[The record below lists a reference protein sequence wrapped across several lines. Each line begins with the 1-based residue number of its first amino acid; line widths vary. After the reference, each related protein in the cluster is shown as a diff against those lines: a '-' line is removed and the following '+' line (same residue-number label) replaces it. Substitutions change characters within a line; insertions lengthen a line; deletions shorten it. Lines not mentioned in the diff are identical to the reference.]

1 MVGGPM
7 AEAAPTRSAAG
18 RGRAGLRLGVL
29 AYRWA
34 AFTWM
39 LVLAITSHHFRYPAV
54 AWTAIVIAGAWTAW
68 LSITWNRQSMAIR
81 WIDLALSIVLI
92 LLSGYVVRTGEV
104 VGDHPFFAASYPVSA
119 VMAFGEATGPSG
131 GLLAGLAL
139 SFSLA
144 LSRPLNGV
152 AFGDLTASQIQA
164 MVNGFV
170 YYLSAGGAVGL
181 VSIILK
187 RSAAETQEAT
197 AQAIKERE
205 RAARLSERE
214 ALARQ
219 IHDSVLQAL
228 AMVGKRARELETREA
243 VPGRELGELATMAG
257 DQERALRTLVQREP
271 VEPPSGKSSL
281 RDALEAAGRGAAGAA
296 PSVTCVGPIWLTA
309 GDVEELSAAVRQAL
323 ENVALHA
330 QATKASVFADEDDGE
345 VVVWVRDDGC
355 GFVYDEERLRREG
368 KMGILKS
375 MKGRIEDLGGAM
387 RITTA
392 PGAGTEVEFRLPVK
406 SEAIP

>member
-1 MVGGPM
+1 M
-7 AEAAPTRSAAG
+7 AEAVRTHSAAE

-34 AFTWM
+34 AFAWM
-39 LVLAITSHHFRYPAV
+39 LVLALTSHHFRYPTV
-54 AWTAIVIAGAWTAW
+54 AWTAIAVAGAWTLW
-68 LSITWNRQSMAIR
+68 LSVTWNRQSTAVR
-81 WIDLALSIVLI
+81 WIDLALSIALI

-104 VGDHPFFAASYPVSA
+104 VGDHPFFAASYPVSG
-119 VMAFGEATGPSG
+119 VMAFGEATGPVG

-139 SFSLA
+139 SISLA

-152 AFGDLTASQIQA
+152 AFPDLTASQIQA

-181 VSIILK
+181 VSMILK

-228 AMVGKRARELETREA
+228 AMVGKRARELEACES
-243 VPGRELGELATMAG
+243 VPGRELGDLAAMAG
-257 DQERALRTLVQREP
+257 DQERALRMLVQREP
-271 VEPPSGKSSL
+271 LEPPSGKASL
-281 RDALEAAGRGAAGAA
+281 RDALEGVGSGADRAA
-296 PSVTCVGPIWLTA
+296 PSVTCIGPIWLPA
-309 GDVEELSAAVRQAL
+309 AAVDELSAAVGQAL

-330 QATKASVFADEDDGE
+330 HASKASVFADEDGGE

-355 GFVYDEERLRREG
+355 GFVYEEERLRREG

-392 PGAGTEVEFRLPVK
+392 PGAGTEVEFRVPLR
-406 SEAIP
+406 SEAPE

>member
-1 MVGGPM
+1 M
-7 AEAAPTRSAAG
+7 AEAGRTHSAAE
-18 RGRAGLRLGVL
+18 RGRAGLRLGIL

-39 LVLAITSHHFRYPAV
+39 LVLALTSHHFRYSVV
-54 AWTAIVIAGAWTAW
+54 AWTAIVVAGAWTAW
-68 LSITWNRQSMAIR
+68 LSLTWNRQSMAVR

-104 VGDHPFFAASYPVSA
+104 VGDHPFFAASYPVSG
-119 VMAFGEATGPSG
+119 VMAFGEATGPVG

-152 AFGDLTASQIQA
+152 AFPDLTASQIQA

-181 VSIILK
+181 VSMILK
-187 RSAAETQEAT
+187 RSAAETREAT

-228 AMVGKRARELETREA
+228 AMVGKRARELEAREA

-257 DQERALRTLVQREP
+257 DQERALRTLVQRES
-271 VEPPSGKSSL
+271 VEPPSGKASL
-281 RDALEAAGRGAAGAA
+281 RDALEAAGSGATGAA
-296 PSVTCVGPIWLTA
+296 PSVTCIGPIWLS
-309 GDVEELSAAVRQAL
+309 VEELSAAVRQAL

-330 QATKASVFADEDDGE
+330 RASKASIFADEDDGE

-375 MKGRIEDLGGAM
+375 MKGRIEDLGGVM

-392 PGAGTEVEFRLPVK
+392 PGAGTEVEFRLPLE
-406 SEAIP
+406 SEAIA